1 MDNQQSLQKHRQ
13 RREAER
19 ERKRALRACD
29 GCRRQKEKCDGGVPC
44 RRCTR
49 LHRQCEFLGPTAR
62 DGDGTGEGTTRNRS
76 SASNAELLQRIAYM
90 ERIITHYAGNISFDS
105 ETLKAMAD
113 SVDKNPDAP
122 RSHRQNQVVGSP
134 NSDYLGVDD
143 ENFTVQP
150 LDNNTTHYSGE
161 FSHWNFSMRIKQ
173 WIEQCVPEGGRHDAP
188 ASLSFKEYYRAEE
201 LQSANT
207 LASLSALPPRYVAE
221 FLVQAFYK
229 HAETNYF
236 YVERGWL
243 AEQLDLVYQNPGA
256 LSRRE
261 VGTVCLIWIVFA
273 IGTQYAY
280 LDSRPERGGDPI
292 KNGLNTSPFSEDTI
306 GVMFYQQAC
315 KLVPDVITVASLE
328 SVQAILLI
336 GIYTLPLDA
345 SGLSYIYLN
354 LAVKLAVQNGMHR
367 RYPAEGLDPFIRE
380 TRNRVWWTAYTTEK
394 RVGIY
399 HGRPT
404 SILSKDVD
412 AEMPVDRPDIMPSN
426 PTNVA
431 HMLATLRLNQAL
443 GNIAHE
449 ISVLRTSQKHEIT
462 EGLGRVI
469 EMKEDLRKWWESLP
483 ETAFRKEVNMQ
494 APISRA
500 DMHLKLEY
508 CLLRMYAGRAFIF
521 PREAIK
527 GNASTSSSPAD
538 SNSQRPAT
546 PHKSNPRAMLV
557 ADCVE
562 AALSIVETCHLLQN
576 TIGLARAS
584 YTEFSSCRAAL
595 LVIITQC
602 LQKKTDRLRDGLR
615 TGMAMIKEMSAGG
628 ESARSE
634 ASLIEVFERAISRLD
649 ETADPSGRESE
660 YSRFK
665 KWELLWKN
673 DVPGQEMRQESSPEA
688 SLPLPPNPSA
698 FWRGTNGNS
707 TTRPGMPAMHA
718 ASPFIGMDA
727 NFPSVPQVM
736 DEFSTLFGY
745 GFGPS
750 PESMA
755 GTGNGG
761 MWMGP

>member
-1 MDNQQSLQKHRQ
+1 MDNQQQSLQKHRQ

-62 DGDGTGEGTTRNRS
+62 DADGGDGSARNRS
-76 SASNAELLQRIAYM
+76 GASNAELLQRIAHM
-90 ERIITHYAGNISFDS
+90 EKIITHYAGNIPLDPESI
-105 ETLKAMAD
+105 KAMAEA
-113 SVDKNPDAP
+113 VDNKNPDIAQV
-122 RSHRQNQVVGSP
+122 HRQAPVVGSP
-134 NSDYLGVDD
+134 GSDYLGVDD
-143 ENFTVQP
+143 ENYTVQP

-173 WIEQCVPEGGRHDAP
+173 WIEQCVPDRHDAP
-188 ASLSFKEYYRAEE
+188 GTLSFKEYYRAEE
-201 LQSANT
+201 LQSSTNT
-207 LASLSALPPRYVAE
+207 QTSLSALPPRYVAE

-236 YVERGWL
+236 YVERAWL
-243 AEQLDLVYQNPGA
+243 AEQLDLIYQNPGA
-256 LSRRE
+256 MSRRE
-261 VGTVCLIWIVFA
+261 VGTLCMIWIIFA

-280 LDSRPERGGDPI
+280 LDSRTGRDDHGKGPDS
-292 KNGLNTSPFSEDTI
+292 SPFSEDTI

-354 LAVKLAVQNGMHR
+354 LAVKLAIQNGMHR
-367 RYPAEGLDPFIRE
+367 KWPAEGLDPYVRE

-399 HGRPT
+399 HGRPL
-404 SILSKDVD
+404 SIQSKDVD
-412 AEMPVDRPDIMPSN
+412 AEMPADRPDIMPSN
-426 PTNVA
+426 PANVA

-443 GNIAHE
+443 GKIAHE
-449 ISVLRTSQKHEIT
+449 ISVLRTSQKHEIN
-462 EGLGRVI
+462 EGLQRVI
-469 EMKEDLRKWWESLP
+469 DMKEELRKWWDSLP
-483 ETAFRKEVNMQ
+483 ETAFRKEINLQ
-494 APISRA
+494 NPISRA

-508 CLLRMYAGRAFIF
+508 CLLRMYAGRPFIF
-521 PREAIK
+521 PREAIR

-538 SNSQRPAT
+538 SNNQRPNT
-546 PHKSNPRAMLV
+546 PHKSNPRSILV

-562 AALSIVETCHLLQN
+562 AALTIVETCHLLQT

-649 ETADPSGRESE
+649 ATADPSGRETD

-673 DVPGQEMRQESSPEA
+673 DVPAQEIRHESSPEA
-688 SLPLPPNPSA
+688 SMPLPPNPNA
-698 FWRGTNGNS
+698 FWRGAGS

-718 ASPFIGMDA
+718 ASPFMGMDA
-727 NFPSVPQVM
+727 TFPSVPQVM

-755 GTGNGG
+755 GTANGG